1 MTTTRFA
8 AWMMKSRPCDHAG
21 RVHFAQS
28 ARAKGLTVSVTDDG
42 LLVAASGA
50 ASATTSAILVGELFD
65 RATGNPLSGRDIAA
79 LLARPEAN
87 RRIVEQCWGD
97 YIMFHADAE
106 ASMALR
112 APFGDVPCYWSDLGD
127 RVVVASTIELLRCF
141 GAPSPAVDCAE
152 VARFLTA
159 TDYRGGAT
167 CLAGIAELQGG
178 EALQVSDK
186 RVTTRWAWSPWAL
199 LPGSRRS
206 VKTEAAAA
214 RVRDAVVAAVE
225 ARASGS
231 APVILLMSGGLD
243 SSIVAAALAH
253 AGRSALGLTMVTDDA
268 DGDERAYARAVAEQ
282 LGIPLTEARRAL
294 ADVDLARPLSPRLP
308 RPTGR
313 PFAQSTDAAVAAL
326 AGAHGVEVAMNGG
339 GGDNMFCSLQSP
351 APLLDRIACEGLGRG
366 AWATLRDTAELANVS
381 VGAVARAAMHRRLS
395 RGPAFRW
402 PLDRSFLN
410 QGRDLEP
417 TGMRSH
423 HWLAPPAGA
432 LPGECAQVAL
442 LLAAKALVE
451 NVERDQHPFV
461 RSPLVAQPVAE
472 AVLAAPSWLWLE
484 RGRNRAVARRA
495 FADTL
500 PGMVIDRRSK
510 GTAAS
515 FMSQIVESRRTTL
528 RDLLLGG
535 LLAQNQVFDTAAVT
549 AWLEAAGPAR
559 DLGFARILQL
569 ADAEAWARSW
579 TAR

>member
-1 MTTTRFA
+1 MMT
-8 AWMMKSRPCDHAG
+8 SRPCDHAG
-21 RVHFAQS
+21 RAHFAQS
-28 ARAKGLTVSVTDDG
+28 ARAAGLAVSVLHDG

-50 ASATTSAILVGELFD
+50 ASATTSGILLGDLFG
-65 RATGNPLSGRDIAA
+65 RATADRLSDPDIAA

-97 YIMFHADAE
+97 YAVFHADAE
-106 ASMALR
+106 ASMVLR
-112 APFGDVPCYWSDLGD
+112 APFGDVPCYWSILGD
-127 RVVVASTIELLRCF
+127 RVVVASTIALLRCF
-141 GAPSPAVDCAE
+141 GAPSPAVDWAE
-152 VARFLTA
+152 VARFLAA
-159 TDYRGGAT
+159 TEYRGGST

-178 EALQVSDK
+178 EVLDVSDK
-186 RVTTRWAWSPWAL
+186 RVTTRWAWSPWAF
-199 LPGSRRS
+199 LPEDRRG
-206 VKTEAAAA
+206 VTIEAAAA
-214 RVRDAVVAAVE
+214 GVRDAVVAAVE
-225 ARASGS
+225 ARAPGS

-268 DGDERAYARAVAEQ
+268 DGDERTYARAVAEH
-282 LGIPLTEARRAL
+282 LGIPLTEARRVL
-294 ADVDLARPLSPRLP
+294 ADVDLSRPLSPRLP

-313 PFAQSTDAAVAAL
+313 PFAQSTDATLAAL
-326 AGAHGVEVAMNGG
+326 AAAHGVEVAMNGG

-366 AWATLRDTAELANVS
+366 TWASLRDTAELADVS
-381 VGAVARAAMHRRLS
+381 VGAVARAALHRRLT

-410 QGRDLEP
+410 QARDLEP
-417 TGMRSH
+417 RGMRSH
-423 HWLAPPAGA
+423 HWLAPPPGA

-451 NVERDQHPFV
+451 SVDRDQQPVV

-495 FADTL
+495 FATTL

-515 FMSQIVESRRTTL
+515 FMSQIVETRRTAL

-535 LLAQNQVFDTAAVT
+535 VLAQNQVLDAAAVT

-579 TAR
+579 AAG